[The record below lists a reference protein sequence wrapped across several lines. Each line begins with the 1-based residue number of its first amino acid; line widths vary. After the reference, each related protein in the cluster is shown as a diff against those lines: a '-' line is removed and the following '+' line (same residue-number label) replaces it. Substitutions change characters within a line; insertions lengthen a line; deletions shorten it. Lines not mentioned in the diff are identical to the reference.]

1 VSTLP
6 QWVVGRRRPASGI
19 EPVQRER
26 LQRDLD
32 TLLRSCIQCGL
43 CLPHCATYL
52 ASGSEVQSP
61 RGRLLLLREMLGG
74 KLPRAQRDVLGAF
87 DLCLGCHACE
97 SACPSGV
104 SFELFEF
111 AKDLAFRELPGAGM
125 PFPGLRLSS
134 RRGLRALR
142 AGAGLARSLLRRLYG
157 PAWRQRLAKGP
168 TWLRPWVRKLGTLP
182 RSPERDAELVALL
195 DGLTAQAEARGGA
208 RSAVPP
214 LLPPPGNR
222 SGAPAVAFFR
232 GCASDVL
239 LSGSGRRLRDLLAA
253 AGCRLL
259 VPAGQECCGALA
271 AHTGRGDVA
280 ARQRAR
286 NGKVLGAAL
295 AGCDALVVEAAGCGL
310 ELKGYPPEVAA
321 KVVDAAVLLADLP
334 LPALRSVPL
343 RVVLHDPCHAR
354 HGQGIVAEPRRLL
367 RRIPGLH
374 LCEPEEAEVCCGSG
388 GAYSL
393 MHADLSA
400 AMGRRKAE
408 KLAATGAD
416 LVVTGNPGC
425 LGQIADALAFVAP
438 ELPVIPLTDLVWYAC
453 RGGRRG

>member
-1 VSTLP
+1 MSTLP
-6 QWVVGRRRPASGI
+6 RRSAEHRGAAGEIAP
-19 EPVQRER
+19 EQRQR

-32 TLLRSCIQCGL
+32 LLLRSCIQCGL

-61 RGRLLLLREMLGG
+61 RGRLLLLRDLLAGR
-74 KLPRAQRDVLGAF
+74 LPRGQRDVLRAF

-97 SACPSGV
+97 TACPSGV

-111 AKDLAFRELPGAGM
+111 AKALAFRELPGAGL

-134 RRGLRALR
+134 RSGLRVLR
-142 AGAGLARSLLRRLYG
+142 AGAGLARSLLRRLRG
-157 PAWRQRLAKGP
+157 PAWRQRLARGP
-168 TWLRPWVRKLGTLP
+168 AWLRPWARKLGTLP
-182 RSPERDAELVALL
+182 CSPERNAELVALL
-195 DGLTAQAEARGGA
+195 DGLAARARLRAGGGA
-208 RSAVPP
+208 AASAAPSTA
-214 LLPPPGNR
+214 GAGT
-222 SGAPAVAFFR
+222 GAPAVAFFR
-232 GCASDVL
+232 GCVNDVL
-239 LSGSGRRLRDLLAA
+239 LPGSARRLRDLLAA

-280 ARQRAR
+280 ARQRAG
-286 NGKVLGAAL
+286 NSKALGAAL

-334 LPALRSVPL
+334 LPRLRPVPL

-354 HGQGIVAEPRRLL
+354 HGQGIITEPRRLL
-367 RRIPGLH
+367 RRIPGLQ

-393 MHADLSA
+393 MHPDLSA

-453 RGGRRG
+453 LGGRRD